1 MATYYR
7 ESAIASLKS
16 HFEGLQ
22 IWWNVMSDR
31 YEFWIDYR
39 ENKITEYMI
48 YFEIESFEKL
58 FRLIQSIYRDID
70 YYLDAVWC

>member
-1 MATYYR
+1 
-7 ESAIASLKS
+7 
-16 HFEGLQ
+16 
-22 IWWNVMSDR
+22 MSDR

-48 YFEIESFEKL
+48 YFEIESFEKV